1 MGPRPEDDIYN
12 LDFFYYFGKVV
23 LLRIHWSSVAGKH
36 AADSANLF
44 KGVWAGHRF
53 DITTLA
59 RHEAETEEEQ
69 WKDVSEEVATE
80 IATMWERKL
89 ACLGEQWTPRRSG

>member
-23 LLRIHWSSVAGKH
+23 LLRIHWSSFTGEQAGH
-36 AADSANLF
+36 PSNLS

-59 RHEAETEEEQ
+59 RHEAETECEQ
-69 WKDVSEEVATE
+69 WKDVSE
-80 IATMWERKL
+80 
-89 ACLGEQWTPRRSG
+89 